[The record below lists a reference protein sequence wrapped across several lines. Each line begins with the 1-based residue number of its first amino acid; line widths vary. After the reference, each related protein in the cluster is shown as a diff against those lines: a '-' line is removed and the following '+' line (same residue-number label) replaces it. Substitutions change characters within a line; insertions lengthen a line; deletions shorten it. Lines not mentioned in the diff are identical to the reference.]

1 MNPELEAALDVFE
14 DLLATLERNFEEDE
28 ALKEVNI
35 AYITQLWRKR
45 MEQQISIAN
54 FELNHK

>member
-1 MNPELEAALDVFE
+1 MNPELDAALDVFE

-35 AYITQLWRKR
+35 AYITQAWRKE
-45 MEQQISIAN
+45 MNKKVILAN
-54 FELNHK
+54 LELNK

>member
-1 MNPELEAALDVFE
+1 MNPELDAALDVFE

-35 AYITQLWRKR
+35 AYITQEWRKE
-45 MEQQISIAN
+45 MNKKIILAN
-54 FELNHK
+54 LELNK